1 MGPNSLTSLTEA
13 VAVAQSAG
21 RDPAAAAWDDV
32 LAHPLFPQVAEP
44 QRAWI
49 LLRAGA
55 AHLERFW
62 AHEERDDADAAVRLF
77 EAAAGALPADD
88 EQGPAYHH
96 NLGLALQ
103 TRFEHYGDDDDI
115 AAAIGAFRRAL
126 SHPNATRYGPAIRP
140 HLARALR
147 QQAAAVNEPVHLD
160 EAVDLLEPPAG
171 APEAADENGYEAL
184 HQLGR
189 ALLDRYVRS
198 GRESDLDRAV
208 LHLRRLTELS
218 DPGFRDWP
226 AYADDAAAALQ
237 CRFEAKGD
245 DADMDA
251 AVQFS
256 EAAADA
262 ARSRPDRVRL
272 LANLA
277 QALWL
282 RAIRREDQTGLT
294 RAINLMDG
302 LLGEPDTAPGTRPGL
317 LGNLSGMLLDRY
329 ERTGTLRDLDRAV
342 EAGQGAVAATA
353 GNDPERAGRCHNLAV
368 ALRTRHI
375 RYARVDD
382 LDEAIALHEQALS
395 AAVTDAIDRPA
406 LLTSLAN
413 SLRARHDAAGNTG
426 DLRSARTLYVQAL
439 DMLAPDT
446 PERAAVMSNL
456 AAVLAQLGVET
467 SADLLIDEAAEW
479 ASRAVEGSAPGT
491 LEHARA
497 QINLGN
503 ALSDKSQRTGDQ
515 KVGARAV
522 AAYRSVLASPL
533 AARIGPEAMLQAAV
547 NAGEWAAGT
556 GDWAE
561 ADRAYDQAAD
571 AVDMLLGAQLLRGEK
586 ESWLRLAQGH
596 AARAGFVKTRL
607 NQPEPGI
614 AAIERGIAVLLA
626 ESLELT
632 RLQLPRLTAAG
643 HDDLRRQLEAT
654 IVTARRAE
662 QAMPPQVAVAGPR
675 PEGPAAR
682 TARAQS
688 GGRTGVSDAYAHLN
702 DLVGQVRQV
711 PGFEDFL
718 SQPRT
723 APGVDVTPLTYLLA
737 SPWGG
742 AAIQSSPD
750 GRRVVD
756 LPGLTEKAVRERVT
770 ALLAAHR
777 RRTED
782 RRAWLSTLDAL
793 CRWEWETLEPW
804 AAELTAGPDSPIT
817 IVPVGQLGLLP
828 LHAAWAPDEGTAL
841 GRRYLCDRFCLRYTP
856 SARALPLPPRDGP
869 PRSVRLLVGPD
880 LGGDIAEHI
889 SALGDLLPVLAAPA
903 LATIADTLHA
913 LSAPGVVHLDCHGL
927 AQLDRPLDSALHLA
941 DGALT
946 LRDVLEADVRSRM
959 VVLAACE
966 TAMSGTD
973 LPDEAVNLPSGLLQA
988 GATAALGSLWAVP
1001 ARSTALL
1008 MRFFY
1013 SAWLDH
1019 GSEPAGALR
1028 HAQCQLRDA
1037 TNEELI
1043 GLAPALVA
1051 APTEHSALARRL
1063 WAGGRPFSGPEHW
1076 AGFICVGL

>member
-1 MGPNSLTSLTEA
+1 VEPNSLTPLTEA

-21 RDPAAAAWDDV
+21 AELSAAAWDDV
-32 LAHPLFPQVAEP
+32 LAHPAFPQVAEP
-44 QRAWI
+44 ERAWL

-62 AHEERDDADAAVRLF
+62 AHEEREDADAAVRLF

-103 TRFEHYGDDDDI
+103 TRFEHYGAGDDI

-126 SHPNATRYGPAIRP
+126 THPHASRNGPAIRP
-140 HLARALR
+140 HLAQALR
-147 QQAAAVNEPVHLD
+147 QLAAAANEPVHLD

-189 ALLDRYVRS
+189 ALLDRYIRS

-208 LHLRRLTELS
+208 LNLRRLTELS

-237 CRFEAKGD
+237 RRFETKGD
-245 DADMDA
+245 DADLAA
-251 AVQFS
+251 AVELS

-262 ARSRPDRVRL
+262 AGSHPDRVRL

-277 QALWL
+277 QALWQ
-282 RAIRREDQTGLT
+282 RAIRRENQAELA
-294 RAINLMDG
+294 RAVNIMDR
-302 LLGEPDTAPGTRPGL
+302 LLGEPNTAPETRPGL

-342 EAGQGAVAATA
+342 EAGQDAVAATA
-353 GNDPERAGRCHNLAV
+353 RNDPGWAGRCHNLAV

-375 RYARVDD
+375 RYGRAED
-382 LDEAIALHEQALS
+382 LDEAIELHEQALS
-395 AAVTDAIDRPA
+395 APVTDTMDRAA
-406 LLTSLAN
+406 LLTSLGN
-413 SLRARHDAAGNTG
+413 SLRARHDAAANTE
-426 DLRSARTLYVQAL
+426 DLRSARTLYIQAL
-439 DMLAPDT
+439 GMLAPDT
-446 PERAAVMSNL
+446 PERPALMNNL

-467 SADLLIDEAAEW
+467 GEDRLINEATEW
-479 ASRAVEGSAPGT
+479 ASRAVQGSAPGS

-503 ALSDKSQRTGDQ
+503 ALSDKSQRTRDP
-515 KVGARAV
+515 KAGARAA

-533 AARIGPEAMLQAAV
+533 AAQIGPEAKLQAAV
-547 NAGEWAAGT
+547 NAGEWAAET
-556 GDWAE
+556 GNWAE
-561 ADRAYDQAAD
+561 ADRTYDQAAD
-571 AVDMLLGAQLLRGEK
+571 AVDMLLGAQLLRREK
-586 ESWLRLAQGH
+586 ESWLRLAQGL

-607 NQPEPGI
+607 NEPELGV

-626 ESLELT
+626 ESLQLT
-632 RLQLPRLTAAG
+632 RLQLPKLTAAG
-643 HDDLRRQLEAT
+643 HDDLRRQLEAA

-662 QAMPPQVAVAGPR
+662 QATPTQVAVAGSR
-675 PEGPAAR
+675 PEGSAAR
-682 TARAQS
+682 TSRPQS
-688 GGRTGVSDAYAHLN
+688 GGPAAVSDAYAHLN
-702 DLVGQVRQV
+702 DLVVQVRQV
-711 PGFEDFL
+711 PGFQDFL
-718 SQPRT
+718 RQPGT
-723 APGVDVTPLTYLLA
+723 APGVDVTSLTYLLA

-742 AAIQSSPD
+742 AALQSSKD
-750 GRRVVD
+750 GIRVID

-770 ALLAAHR
+770 ALLTAHSQR
-777 RRTED
+777 AED
-782 RRAWLSTLDAL
+782 RRAWHAALDAV
-793 CRWEWETLEPW
+793 CRWEWETLEPL
-804 AAELTAGPDSPIT
+804 AAELTADQDSPLT

-841 GRRYLCDRFCLRYTP
+841 GRSYLCDRFCLRYTP
-856 SARALPLPPRDGP
+856 SARALSLPPPDGP

-880 LGGDIAEHI
+880 LGGDTAEHI
-889 SALGDLLPVLAAPA
+889 SALGDLLPVLAAPG
-903 LATIADTLHA
+903 LATIADTLQA

-927 AQLDRPLDSALHLA
+927 ARLDRPLDSFLHLA

-946 LRDVLEADVRSRM
+946 LRDVLEADVRSRL

-973 LPDEAVNLPSGLLQA
+973 LPDEAVSLPSGLLQA

-1019 GSEPAGALR
+1019 GSEPAEALR
-1028 HAQCQLRDA
+1028 RAQCQLRDA

-1043 GLAPALVA
+1043 VLAPALMA